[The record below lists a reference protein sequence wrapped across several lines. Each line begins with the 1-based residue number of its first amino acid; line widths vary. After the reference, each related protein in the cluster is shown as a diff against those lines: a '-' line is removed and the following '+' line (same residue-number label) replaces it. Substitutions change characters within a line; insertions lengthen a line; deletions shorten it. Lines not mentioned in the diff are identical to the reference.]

1 MRDTQRYIYKKFCE
15 LKMNTKIL
23 GNIGEILA
31 KNYLKKKKFKILETN
46 FKCKIGE
53 IDIIASKNNII
64 VFVEVKFKSTKKFG
78 LPREMVTLHKQNKI
92 KLVASYYLQIKKLY
106 NSICR
111 FDVIE
116 IFDKDINHIENAFT

>member
-1 MRDTQRYIYKKFCE
+1 
-15 LKMNTKIL
+15 MNTKIL

-106 NSICR
+106 SSICR

>member
-1 MRDTQRYIYKKFCE
+1 
-15 LKMNTKIL
+15 MNTKIL
-23 GNIGEILA
+23 GNNGEILA

-92 KLVASYYLQIKKLY
+92 KLVASYYLQIKKLC